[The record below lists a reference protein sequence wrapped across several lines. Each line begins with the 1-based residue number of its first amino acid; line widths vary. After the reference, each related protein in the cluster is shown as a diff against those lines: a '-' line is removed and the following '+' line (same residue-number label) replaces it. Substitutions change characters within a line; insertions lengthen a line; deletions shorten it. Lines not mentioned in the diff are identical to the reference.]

1 MRRWDATVGR
11 IIARDSKAVYI
22 PVVDDIDT
30 HLGDETRQERRP
42 FLQHRLVR
50 LVRDFDAPDA
60 RIPSGTVAT
69 VLEIFKGGVAY
80 LVEFE
85 GPHEAP
91 ETVMAD
97 MLEAYDGPA

>member
-1 MRRWDATVGR
+1 MPET
-11 IIARDSKAVYI
+11 ARPSI
-22 PVVDDIDT
+22 FPVVDSIDT
-30 HLGDETRQERRP
+30 PLSDKTRQGRHP
-42 FLQHRLVR
+42 FLQHHLVR
-50 LVRDFDAPDA
+50 LVRDFDAPEV
-60 RIPSGTVAT
+60 RIPCGTVAT

>member
-1 MRRWDATVGR
+1 MDR
-11 IIARDSKAVYI
+11 IQSQPSDVIRQAR
-22 PVVDDIDT
+22 
-30 HLGDETRQERRP
+30 HP

-50 LVRDFDAPDA
+50 LIRDFDGPDS

-69 VLEIFKGGVAY
+69 VLEIFKGGDAY

-85 GPHEAP
+85 GPHEVP
-91 ETVMAD
+91 ETVTAD